1 MKSIAI
7 CDPIDRDKNMI
18 NQVIPTVKHTLI
30 IVATTLIITGFIGST
45 FAAHGP
51 DEEDLQRTAAEI
63 YELIMCPLCAGQTIA
78 QSSNETS
85 SQMRDLVL
93 KKLRQGETKEEI
105 LQYFESRYGERIL
118 ATPNKRGF
126 NLALWFLP
134 FVFVALAAIVIY
146 FVIRRWSERMP
157 ETAKDALDENHFT
170 EYSERLEKELKQFDQ
185 RL

>member
-1 MKSIAI
+1 MNHKIIFVAS
-7 CDPIDRDKNMI
+7 
-18 NQVIPTVKHTLI
+18 TLI
-30 IVATTLIITGFIGST
+30 TLSLLSPT

-51 DEEDLQRTAAEI
+51 DEEDLLKTAGEI
-63 YELIMCPLCAGQTIA
+63 YELVMCPLCAGQTIA

-118 ATPNKRGF
+118 ATPKKRGF
-126 NLALWFLP
+126 NLILWFLP

-146 FVIRRWSERMP
+146 GLIRRWSTRMP
-157 ETAKDALDENHFT
+157 KTATAALDETHFA
-170 EYSERLEKELKQFDQ
+170 EYSERLEKELRQFDKN
-185 RL
+185 L